1 LRAIW
6 PDAKFIHIYRN
17 PYLVFPSTRHFFTR
31 ILPELALQPYDNLSI
46 DVIEQAILKSYPL
59 MLNSL
64 LGDSA
69 DLPADSFVEIR
80 FEDLEKEP
88 LAQIEKI
95 YNQLQLPD
103 LKISMPRFEKY
114 IASLQGYKKNNYPQN
129 QKAIEL
135 VKILRSGCH
144 LFNVGIIFS
153 HQSSV
158 IVRHQLSVII
168 HNS

>member
-31 ILPELALQPYDNLSI
+31 ILPELALQSYDNLST
-46 DVIEQAILKSYPL
+46 DEIEQVILKSYPP
-59 MLNSL
+59 MINSL
-64 LGDSA
+64 LRDSA

-95 YNQLQLPD
+95 YDQLQLPD

-114 IASLQGYKKNNYPQN
+114 IASLQGYKKNNYPPDP
-129 QKAIEL
+129 KAIEL
-135 VKILRSGCH
+135 VE
-144 LFNVGIIFS
+144 S
-153 HQSSV
+153 HWLPFIQ
-158 IVRHQLSVII
+158 RW
-168 HNS
+168 NYF